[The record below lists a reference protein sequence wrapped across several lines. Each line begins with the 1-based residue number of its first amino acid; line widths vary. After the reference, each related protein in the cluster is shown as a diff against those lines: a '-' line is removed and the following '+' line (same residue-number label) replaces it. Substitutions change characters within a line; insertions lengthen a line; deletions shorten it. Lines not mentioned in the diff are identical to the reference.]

1 MVVKEGQTAPTDQE
15 MTLPQDHA
23 CLGRDLHV
31 TNIVFYNKDILV
43 KRGILP
49 LEVVN
54 KPAIAGRLA
63 LYLKNWQ
70 AVTQTFGCSTQC
82 RATG

>member
-1 MVVKEGQTAPTDQE
+1 MPRQRPTCNKYCF
-15 MTLPQDHA
+15 LS
-23 CLGRDLHV
+23 
-31 TNIVFYNKDILV
+31 NYNKDILV

-54 KPAIAGRLA
+54 TPAIAGRLA

-70 AVTQTFGCSTQC
+70 AVTQDLWVLNTVQGYRIEFLSEPTQRSC
-82 RATG
+82 PKEVT